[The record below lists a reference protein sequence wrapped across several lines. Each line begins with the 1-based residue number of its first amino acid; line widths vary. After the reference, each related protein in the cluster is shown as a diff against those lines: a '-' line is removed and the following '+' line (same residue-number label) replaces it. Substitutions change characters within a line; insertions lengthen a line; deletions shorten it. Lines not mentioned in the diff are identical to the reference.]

1 MPSRVVIPGYHTRD
15 LVVPIH
21 GHDYFVR
28 ALSDRLQFA
37 DPDGEAE
44 RAGISSAT
52 WSLFGQIWPAGKV
65 LAEAMSV
72 FEIAG
77 KRILEVGCGLALSSL
92 VLKRREADITASD
105 HHPLAEMFL
114 VQNALR
120 NGLAKITYQNLDWA
134 KPDPG
139 LGRFDLIIGSDVL
152 YERGH
157 SASLAAVLRRHAKPS
172 AEIVITDPG
181 RGHRG
186 SFTSALVDQGYS
198 ANRTSQAFAEGEPPP
213 HKGCLMHYRR

>member
-1 MPSRVVIPGYHTRD
+1 MPGYHTRD
-15 LVVPIH
+15 FVIPID
-21 GHDYFVR
+21 GHDYHLR
-28 ALSDRLQFA
+28 ALSDRLQYA

-52 WSLFGQIWPAGKV
+52 WSLFGQVWPAGRI
-65 LAEAMSV
+65 LAEAMSTFPV
-72 FEIAG
+72 AG
-77 KRILEVGCGLALSSL
+77 KSILEVGCGLALSSL
-92 VLKRREADITASD
+92 VLKRRDADITASD

-114 VQNALR
+114 VQNTGK
-120 NGLAKITYQNLDWA
+120 NGLARITYQNLDWA
-134 KPDPG
+134 RPNLA

-157 SASLAAVLRRHAKPS
+157 SATLAALVRRHAKPS

-186 SFTSALVDQGYS
+186 SFTSALVDQGYI
-198 ANRTSQAFAEGEPPP
+198 ANRTSLAFAEGETPP
-213 HKGCLMHYRR
+213 HKGCLMHYQR

>member
-1 MPSRVVIPGYHTRD
+1 MPGYHTRD
-15 LVVPIH
+15 FIVAID
-21 GHDYFVR
+21 GHDYSIR
-28 ALSDRLQFA
+28 ALSDRQQFA

-52 WSLFGQIWPAGKV
+52 WSLFGQIWPAGRV
-65 LAEAMSV
+65 LAEAMSRFDV
-72 FEIAG
+72 AG

-92 VLKRREADITASD
+92 VLKRRAADITASD

-114 VQNALR
+114 VQNTSR
-120 NGLAKITYQNLDWA
+120 NGLAKIGYQNLEWTN
-134 KPDPG
+134 PDPG

-157 SASLAAVLRRHAKPS
+157 SAALAAVLRRHAKPS

-198 ANRTSQAFAEGEPPP
+198 ANRTSQAFAEGETPP